1 MKDLKPTLN
10 PPVGGGALGEI
21 LACSS
26 ETMVDG
32 KRVGL
37 DHVRYAVLKAVGL
50 EKKRK
55 KRKQTTQ

>member
-1 MKDLKPTLN
+1 LKPDIN

-26 ETMVDG
+26 EVLLG
-32 KRVGL
+32 SSRLGV

-50 EKKRK
+50 EGRQKKITK
-55 KRKQTTQ
+55 SK